1 MDNENKNN
9 TNQKHENNG
18 GLYGKLNMSLRT
30 ADIIITVLVMALV
43 VFVIVALNM

>member
-9 TNQKHENNG
+9 TNQKHENSG

-43 VFVIVALNM
+43 AVVVIALNM